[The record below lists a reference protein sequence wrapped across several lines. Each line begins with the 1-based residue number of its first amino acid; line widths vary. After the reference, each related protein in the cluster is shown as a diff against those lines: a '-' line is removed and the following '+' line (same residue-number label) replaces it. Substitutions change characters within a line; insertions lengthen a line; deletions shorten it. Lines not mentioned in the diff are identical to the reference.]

1 MLEVYR
7 VKIKSNL
14 FKLRSFGTINR
25 TTMQKIALLYGGFS
39 GEAEISKKSAEGIYK
54 ALQKDGQEVF
64 LVKIVD
70 SNWTV
75 EVSSIEYSIDK
86 NDFTFDFNDEKIVF
100 DKVFNIIHG
109 SPGEDGKL
117 SGYFEL
123 LGIDYNSAD
132 LLSSALTFNKNWSNR
147 FLSTFAI
154 LAPKSVVFFK
164 GENNDALFDEISFPC
179 FVKPNNG
186 GSSIGTHKAKDLAA
200 LSSAIADAFMYD
212 TEVIVEEFI
221 EGREFSCGI
230 FKSKK
235 GVEVMPLTEVIP
247 KSEFFNYEDK
257 YSADG
262 AEEITPAD
270 LPLDKIEACQE
281 IVKKVFS
288 ILRLKKVARIDFIL
302 KKDQFYLIEV
312 NTIPG
317 MSPRSILPQQALHV
331 GYSFEELVGIL
342 LE

>member
-1 MLEVYR
+1 
-7 VKIKSNL
+7 
-14 FKLRSFGTINR
+14 
-25 TTMQKIALLYGGFS
+25 MQKIALLYGGFS
-39 GEAEISKKSAEGIYK
+39 GEAEISKKSAQEIHQ
-54 ALQKDGQEVF
+54 ALILNGNEVY

-70 SNWTV
+70 ANWTV
-75 EVSSIEYSIDK
+75 EFKSKEYKLDK
-86 NDFTFDFNDEKIVF
+86 NDFTFQLNGEKIVF

-123 LGIDYNSAD
+123 LGIKYNSAG

-147 FLSTFAI
+147 FLTTYGI
-154 LAPKSVVFFK
+154 VAPKSVVFFK
-164 GENNDALFDEISFPC
+164 GESNEHLYDEVLFPC

-186 GSSIGTHKAKDLAA
+186 GSSIGTHKAKDIESLK
-200 LSSAIADAFMYD
+200 SAILDAFKHD

-230 FKSKK
+230 FKSSK
-235 GVEVMPLTEVIP
+235 GVEVMPLTEIIP
-247 KSEFFNYEDK
+247 KSEFFDYKDK
-257 YSADG
+257 YSMDG
-262 AEEITPAD
+262 AQEITPAD
-270 LPLDKIEACQE
+270 LPADMVAACQA

-302 KKDQFYLIEV
+302 KNDHFYMIEV

-317 MSPRSILPQQALHV
+317 MSPQSILPQQALHV
-331 GYSFEELVGIL
+331 GYSFEELVEIL
-342 LE
+342 MD